1 MTSRPPMPYQHLVLQ
16 HRLTDKCR
24 YIKFLPEELLPTFW
38 NSDERYLLT
47 GTTLQPAVDAKLRSL
62 QREYENFHTAT
73 ENIRWCSKYWWDGET
88 GLLDFDDWRQVDA
101 MYRSRA
107 LEYPGIG
114 DAMVPCIDMANHA
127 AGNETAA
134 LYETDGKSNA
144 ILLLRDGPEIK
155 QSSEITIT
163 YGDDKGACEMIF
175 SYGFVDNAMTDT
187 AKEIFLGLEM
197 LPDDPLGP
205 AKLRVSTAA
214 PGVKIIDK
222 GGNVE
227 WYSDFIWLVI
237 VNEED
242 GLDFEILQTTD
253 GNRELQMSWKGEE
266 LTDITK
272 LRDLLEKE
280 ALWEVYQL
288 RAAAIIQQRV
298 EVQLNALHEF
308 NKEAQTIEY
317 GEGTEIRERSF
328 ELAAKLHEL
337 ENELVWKAN
346 VSLEKEVE
354 ELSNTETVRRYIAEA
369 QAQTQDA
376 SQEVEE
382 EEDLS

>member
-1 MTSRPPMPYQHLVLQ
+1 LKHI
-16 HRLTDKCR
+16 LTCKFR

-62 QREYENFHTAT
+62 QREYENLRNAT
-73 ENIRWCSKYWWDGET
+73 ENIRWCSKYWWDNEN

-114 DAMVPCIDMANHA
+114 DAMVPCIDMVNHA
-127 AGNETAA
+127 ADNETAA
-134 LYETDGKSNA
+134 LYETDDQSNA
-144 ILLLRDGPEIK
+144 ILLLRDGFEVK
-155 QSSEITIT
+155 QGSEVTIT

-175 SYGFVDNAMTDT
+175 SYGFIDNAMIES
-187 AKEIFLGLEM
+187 AKEMFLGLEM
-197 LPDDPLGP
+197 PSDDPLGP

-214 PGVKIIDK
+214 PGVKITDK
-222 GGNVE
+222 GGKVE
-227 WYSDFIWLVI
+227 WYSEFVWLII

-253 GNRELQMSWKGEE
+253 GSRELQISWKGEE
-266 LTDITK
+266 MGDVTK
-272 LRDLLEKE
+272 LRDILEKE
-280 ALWEVYQL
+280 VLWDVYRL

-298 EVQLNALHEF
+298 ESQLNTLREF
-308 NKEAQTIEY
+308 NKEAETIEY
-317 GEGTEIRERSF
+317 GEGTSIRDRPF

-337 ENELVWKAN
+337 ENELVWKAGL
-346 VSLEKEVE
+346 SLEKEVE
-354 ELSNTETVRRYIAEA
+354 GLSKTETVRRYIDAMNA
-369 QAQTQDA
+369 RGQDEEVQDQG
-376 SQEVEE
+376 QEVEE
-382 EEDLS
+382 EEDFS